1 MDTAYT
7 DHDFTPVADRIL
19 YEDDHLLVVNKQAG
33 EVVHKSKMTHNV
45 SSVLIHELRA
55 LLGPDVYPVHRL
67 DRKTSGALIF
77 ARHAEAARAIQ
88 AVFIE
93 GQIKKT
99 YGAIVRGFVPES
111 FALDS
116 PMENDRGKMQDA
128 LTTGERVRHFEIDLP
143 HNGFDTSRYALV
155 DLYPKTGRY
164 HQLRKHMAHF
174 RHPIIGDRPH
184 GCCQQNRIWKKEL
197 GNDRMF
203 LHARRIEFKHPL
215 TSEDMVIDAPH
226 ERSFTEGLD
235 ILKGRNLLSV

>member
-1 MDTAYT
+1 MNTAYT

-19 YEDDHLLVVNKQAG
+19 YEDDHMLVVNKQAG
-33 EVVHKSKMTHNV
+33 EVVHKSKMAHNV
-45 SSVLIHELRA
+45 SSVLIYELRA

-128 LTTGERVRHFEIDLP
+128 LTIGERVRHFEIDLP
-143 HNGFDTSRYALV
+143 HNMAPSLHVVYCGLILLTMVSDNKGILIKSVYISWLILICLSTLFVHQHHILDVAAGLILAVFLRRRM
-155 DLYPKTGRY
+155 TGS
-164 HQLRKHMAHF
+164 
-174 RHPIIGDRPH
+174 
-184 GCCQQNRIWKKEL
+184 KEDFEQKESS
-197 GNDRMF
+197 GKD
-203 LHARRIEFKHPL
+203 
-215 TSEDMVIDAPH
+215 D
-226 ERSFTEGLD
+226 
-235 ILKGRNLLSV
+235 NLQMENADV